1 MPQMSDPQFALV
13 AAGSSGFNTL
23 VAAVAGKKIRVESVF
38 LSTANTVSY
47 RFFSGTTTGL
57 TGTLLGAAN
66 GYYAAPSSLNGHF
79 ETAAGAALTG
89 SLSTAVNV
97 QGHMV
102 YRLVGTL

>member
-23 VAAVAGKKIRVESVF
+23 VAAVAGKKIRVEGYI
-38 LSTANTVSY
+38 LSAANTVSY

-66 GYYAAPSSLNGHF
+66 GYYQAANNPNGHF
-79 ETAAGAALTG
+79 ETAAGSALTG
-89 SLSTAVNV
+89 SLSAAVNV
-97 QGHMV
+97 QGHMT